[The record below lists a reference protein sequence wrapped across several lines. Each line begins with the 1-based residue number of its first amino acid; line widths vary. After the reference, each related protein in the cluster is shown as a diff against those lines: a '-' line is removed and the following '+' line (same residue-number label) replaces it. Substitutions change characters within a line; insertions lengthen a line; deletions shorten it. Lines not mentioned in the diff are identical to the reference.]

1 METTRQKINR
11 GDVYYAEFDHA
22 TGSETFGRHPVIVI
36 QNNTGNDYSK
46 TIIGVVLTTQRN
58 KAEIPTHVLISNEGQ
73 RFRNSMA
80 LAEQIYTIDKRRLS
94 AYLGHL
100 DSDSM
105 RLVDEA
111 ICRSLAL
118 NVCKPIG
125 ELPHE
130 E

>member
-11 GDVYYAEFDHA
+11 GDVYYAEFDYA

-46 TIIGVVLTTQRN
+46 TIIAGYTFIYN
-58 KAEIPTHVLISNEGQ
+58 SH
-73 RFRNSMA
+73 SMA

-118 NVCKPIG
+118 NVCRPIG